1 MNRISI
7 KLSLWF
13 LLTMVLL
20 QVILFYI
27 LHTGIVDSRIE
38 EELYALQSRGNS
50 HRDVLE
56 DTYDEQTLH
65 HIAVMEQSAETE
77 VIITDQ
83 NHNILASSTERDNE
97 ITTVLNRELSV
108 VPRNGKVLEDNWKS
122 EKYLSTVTPYVT
134 NDNGSGFVYMFRS
147 TAQVQDLISRL
158 NHHFIIAAVI
168 TFILLIV
175 TAIFLTRALTNP
187 LIRMKKATEKLIMG
201 DFTVELPKMGEDE
214 LGDLGRSIKTL
225 TRELQHLKKERNEF
239 LASISHELRT
249 PLTYIKGYADVA
261 RRQTI
266 SGTERNKYLSIIFEE
281 SEKLNEMLKDLF
293 DLARIDRNTFEID
306 TRPVEL
312 QPYLYGIYERVL
324 PVFKERNKSLEIQC
338 KDNYIVYI
346 DPIRFEQIIR
356 NLLDNALKYSEEN
369 TRTIVQAQR
378 ERNNIVVDV
387 IDQGYGIS
395 KAEIPYIF
403 ERFYRVEKS
412 RSRDSGGTGLGLS
425 IAKELAE
432 AHHAKLTVKSKVG
445 TGTTFSITL
454 EESETP

>member
-1 MNRISI
+1 MNRISF

-13 LLTMVLL
+13 LLAMVLL

-108 VPRNGKVLEDNWKS
+108 VPRIGKVLEDNWKS
-122 EKYLSTVTPYVT
+122 EKYLSTVTPYIT
-134 NDNGSGFVYMFRS
+134 NDNGSGYVYMFRS

-201 DFTVELPKMGEDE
+201 DFTAELPKMGEDE

-261 RRQTI
+261 RRQTL

-293 DLARIDRNTFEID
+293 DLARIDRNIFEIE

-312 QPYLYGIYERVL
+312 QPYLYDIYERVL

-369 TRTIVQAQR
+369 TRTIIKAQR

-387 IDQGYGIS
+387 IDQGYGIP